1 LGSQS
6 SLLASDSSVEQQEH
20 MRIEQLEKRLS
31 EVLQREASLNV

>member
-1 LGSQS
+1 MPFS
-6 SLLASDSSVEQQEH
+6 APRFASVEQQEH